1 MDSFF
6 TECCQLVHNPAN
18 ERCHGQVPK
27 ARGLLKAVLVGGDRG
42 AGLIGFRLS
51 QALQQFH
58 QARLVR
64 ITCRRIAIRLDPF
77 GMLDPQVVVN
87 LFPQLCVGVDLL
99 KHDH

>member
-1 MDSFF
+1 MASFC
-6 TECCQLVHNPAN
+6 TACCQLLHNPAN

-64 ITCRRIAIRLDPF
+64 ITHGRLAIWLDPF
-77 GMLDPQVVVN
+77 GMLDPKFIVN
-87 LFPQLCVGVDLL
+87 LFLQLCVGVDLL